1 MRNTHI
7 DDNILVQAAKQYGTP
22 CLCYDENE
30 ITYWEYTLR
39 SALPSR
45 SKLIYSVKASPS
57 PALITHFIRSGLYFE
72 TASDGELTVLITLG
86 VSPDKIWVSGQGKTE
101 EYLKN
106 AIFYGIRHFNLES
119 IHELEVLASLISET
133 EKYECNL
140 RINPN
145 QTAKGS
151 VIRTGG
157 EASAFGVDETSLSS
171 ILQGKDG
178 NLINGI
184 FVYTGSQYFRADD
197 IINNTEYCF
206 HLAQRFYELTGRKL
220 LNIDFGGGF
229 GVPEDESNP
238 ELNTDELR
246 MGLNNLFQQYLS
258 KPCFSEQTSFYFE
271 SGRYLSARTACLIT
285 SIIDIKSSHGQKYLI
300 TDGGINCLGVKQSE
314 YRLFPPYIRHLGK
327 GGGKSEECKI
337 VGTTC
342 TPIDLIHPGIAL
354 NNPQIGDYICVL
366 DCGGYSLTFSPQ
378 NFNGQYAIPEVL
390 HSDNSCISLVR
401 RENYHDPFGETEY
414 VPIGSGN
421 EILDV
426 ITKSC
431 PKDSDEV
438 QNIVI
443 AAHAIKL
450 NQTECILYDAS
461 PDGTEA
467 VILLKILK
475 MHYQIIPSAVYSDFS
490 DVSCYTTA
498 PCYPIS
504 EFITREINRNNTSQF
519 VMLIGSEYSEN
530 DISQS
535 IAEILR
541 TGIQHFMKIES
552 ELISSMEHDFYSC
565 FLHHARDFQESFDHM
580 ADMPSRRCF
589 IEYMRTVLEN
599 DFWRLNQ
606 SPLICK
612 YWGYDIKPYNEF
624 YKHLED
630 EVWLNI
636 GSCNGDTI
644 FRFLRNGYSFLHIHA
659 VDTDKDAL
667 LRCKANLNLINN
679 TNILN
684 RISFHHNSLGCAEN
698 QIRIDDMFQDTPL
711 SLINMDIE
719 GDENNVL
726 LSAAD
731 IICRDRPVLA
741 ICAYHRPDD
750 LYTLIE
756 TIHTIC
762 KDYLFYLRKYPN
774 YPYHRYNSKEEIVLY
789 AVPPERMM

>member
-7 DDNILVQAAKQYGTP
+7 DDSILVQAAKQYGTP
-22 CLCYDENE
+22 CLCYEESE
-30 ITYWEYTLR
+30 ITYWEHTLR

-45 SKLIYSVKASPS
+45 AKLIYSVKASPN
-57 PALITHFIRSGLYFE
+57 PALITHYIQSGLYFE
-72 TASDGELTVLITLG
+72 TASDGELTALLALG
-86 VSPDKIWVSGQGKTE
+86 TSPDKIWVSGQGKTE

-106 AIFYGIRHFNLES
+106 AIFYGVRHFNLES
-119 IHELEVLASLISET
+119 MHELEVLASLVSET
-133 EKYECNL
+133 EEYECNL

-145 QTAKGS
+145 HSAKGS
-151 VIRTGG
+151 VLRTAGQS
-157 EASAFGVDETSLSS
+157 SAFGVDEILLPSV
-171 ILQGKDG
+171 LQGKYG

-184 FVYTGSQYFRADD
+184 FVYAGSQYFCADD
-197 IINNTEYCF
+197 IVKNTEYCF
-206 HLAQRFYELTGRKL
+206 YLAKRFYELTGRKL

-238 ELNTDELR
+238 ELNMAELHTA
-246 MGLNNLFQQYLS
+246 LNNLFQQYLS
-258 KPCFSEQTSFYFE
+258 HPCFSDQTTFYFE

-300 TDGGINCLGVKQSE
+300 TDGGINCLGVKQSK
-314 YRLFPPYIRHLGK
+314 YRLFPPYIRHIGK
-327 GGGKSEECKI
+327 GEGNTEEYKI

-342 TPIDLIHPGIAL
+342 TPIDLIHPGIVL
-354 NNPQIGDYICVL
+354 ENPQIGDYICIL

-378 NFNGQYAIPEVL
+378 NFNGQYIVPEVL
-390 HSDNSCISLVR
+390 HSNNSCLSLVR
-401 RENYHDPFGETEY
+401 RDNYHTPFGEIEY
-414 VPIGSGN
+414 VPIGSGH

-426 ITKSC
+426 LTKSC

-438 QNIVI
+438 KNIVV
-443 AAHAIKL
+443 AAHAAKL
-450 NQTECILYDAS
+450 NQTECILYDVS
-461 PDGTEA
+461 TDGTEA

-475 MHYQIIPSAVYSDFS
+475 MHYQIIPSAVFSDFS
-490 DVSCYTTA
+490 EISCYTTA

-504 EFITREINRNNTSQF
+504 EFVKWEINKDNTSQF
-519 VMLIGSEYSEN
+519 AMLIGSEYVEN
-530 DISQS
+530 NISQS

-552 ELISSMEHDFYSC
+552 ELISSIEYDFYSY
-565 FLHHARDFQESFDHM
+565 FLHHAADFQMVFDRM
-580 ADMPSRRCF
+580 ADLISRRCF

-599 DFWRLNQ
+599 DFWRLDQ

-624 YKHLED
+624 YRHLED

-644 FRFLRNGYSFLHIHA
+644 FRFLRNGYSFSHIYA
-659 VDTDKDAL
+659 VDTDKGAL
-667 LRCKANLNLINN
+667 SRCKANLNLINN
-679 TNILN
+679 TDILN
-684 RISFHHNSLGCAEN
+684 RISFHHNSLGCTEK
-698 QIRIDDMFQDTPL
+698 QIRIDDMFQNVHL

-719 GDENNVL
+719 GDENNTL
-726 LSAAD
+726 LSAAS
-731 IICRDRPVLA
+731 IIRRDRPVLA

-756 TIHTIC
+756 TIHMFC
-762 KDYLFYLRKYPN
+762 ENYMFYLRKYPN
-774 YPYHRYNSKEEIVLY
+774 YPYHRHNSKEEIVLY
-789 AVPPERMM
+789 AVPPERMI